1 MKLVFIYV
9 SLVFASLYS
18 FPVMGVLLCYHKFH
32 LCSAHEEWCAVAFF
46 FNTTSFTFAIGTF
59 PILGPVYME
68 MGDPR

>member
-1 MKLVFIYV
+1 MSLWFLPACIPFQWWVCCYVITSFIY
-9 SLVFASLYS
+9 A
-18 FPVMGVLLCYHKFH
+18 VLMKNDVPLP
-32 LCSAHEEWCAVAFF
+32 FF